1 LSLNKGGALGLAER
15 RMLSVAKAILLDW
28 DGCIAIGNRILPAA
42 KRLIMQY
49 PGRVAIVSNN
59 STDLPIDLAAILTRH
74 EVTFPQDRIF
84 LAGVEA
90 MKDLAQA
97 GAKRVMLLSA
107 PKIRTLAGE
116 LGIPLVSDNPD
127 VLVLM
132 RDARFTYAKLEKA
145 ANALRRGARLVVA
158 NADLTH
164 PGRANR
170 VVPETGALLAAL
182 LACTGDSGIEPR
194 VIGKP
199 GPLLFERACR
209 HLAVDPE
216 QAVMIGDNPET
227 DGEGALRLGIQ
238 PILIGGASS
247 LRLEHLLEPIT
258 A

>member
-1 LSLNKGGALGLAER
+1 MSLDRGDAHGLAER
-15 RMLSVAKAILLDW
+15 RILSVAKGILLDW
-28 DGCIAIGNRILPAA
+28 DGCIAIGSRILPAA
-42 KRLIMQY
+42 KRLITQY
-49 PGRVAIVSNN
+49 PDRVAIVSNN
-59 STDLPIDLAAILTRH
+59 STDLPIDLAAILNRH
-74 EVTFPQDRIF
+74 EVAFPQDRIF

-90 MKDLAQA
+90 MKDLAQS
-97 GAKRVMLLSA
+97 GAKRVMLFSA

-116 LGIPLVSDNPD
+116 LGVPLVNDNPD

-158 NADLTH
+158 NTDLTH

-182 LACTGDSGIEPR
+182 LACTGDSGVEPR

-199 GPLLFERACR
+199 GPILFERACR

-238 PILIGGASS
+238 PILIGGASP
-247 LRLEHLLEPIT
+247 LRLEHLLEPIP